1 VENDMSFCRKAALLL
16 AVGTALGSGLAV
28 SAQAQEWETA
38 VALGTYAVYS
48 VNREVGGV
56 ADQAEYFIQTFGAD
70 GTVTIINYVLK
81 TPPAAEGQPLHT
93 LAASLC
99 QGTYTP
105 EPGGLHKT
113 TCGDDTIALMIQG
126 TGEIDGV
133 LVATEM
139 RGINMSRGTAVGEVL
154 QYSYRRLPDGWENA
168 VMRGT
173 YSGHY
178 DYRHADGYT
187 GARFFHVNVPAEGV
201 INWHH
206 AINVEAGDVAGTI
219 LVEEEEDFIDRNYA
233 PNGRFPGIHQALN
246 TETGAP
252 TFDWLILDAEMIDG
266 VMVAT
271 EVRGFGVGAGPS
283 QWHYFRIG
291 EAW

>member
-1 VENDMSFCRKAALLL
+1 MRFYRKAALSL
-16 AVGTALGSGLAV
+16 AAGAALGSGFA
-28 SAQAQEWETA
+28 SGAQAQEWQTA
-38 VALGTYAVYS
+38 VAQGTYAVYS

-56 ADQAEYFIQTFGAD
+56 ADQAEYFIQTFNAD
-70 GTVTIINYVLK
+70 GTVTITNYVLK

-126 TGEIDGV
+126 TEQINGV
-133 LVATEM
+133 WVATEM
-139 RGINMSRGTAVGEVL
+139 RGVNISRGTAADEIL

-187 GARFFHVNVPAEGV
+187 GMRFFYVNVPAEGI

-206 AINVEAGDVAGTI
+206 AIEVEAGEVAGTI
-219 LVEEEEDFIDRNYA
+219 FVEEEEEFTTRNYA

-246 TETGAP
+246 VETGAP

-266 VMVAT
+266 VLVAT

-283 QWHYFRIG
+283 QWHYYRIG
-291 EAW
+291 DVR